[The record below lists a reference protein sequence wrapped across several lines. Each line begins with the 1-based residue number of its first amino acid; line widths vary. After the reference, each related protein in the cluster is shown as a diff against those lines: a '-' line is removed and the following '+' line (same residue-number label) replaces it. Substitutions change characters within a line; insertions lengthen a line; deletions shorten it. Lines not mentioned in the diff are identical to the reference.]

1 MNTASPMVRNHIIY
15 QPKPSPIGAS
25 SFFEEAIGAS
35 PVPMEV
41 GVESTYIALSTQPA
55 EFKNIGDSETLQ
67 DILPSVTEDMM
78 LNRRVHTRRQLQANE
93 ALYESG
99 ASGQAAESLKP
110 KKRGRKPKKQPK
122 EQKVAGQQEELDDD
136 DLPKDP
142 RRRRVLERNRIAA
155 NKCRLRKRDE
165 ALALA
170 SREETMED
178 QNPYL
183 MTCLDS
189 LTVEV
194 YHLKTQLLRH
204 TECNCVLIQNYIAN
218 EAQRCVDRLVACSTA
233 IDTYGNSL
241 SPCDGSPSG
250 ASAAEELSTQSLN
263 GGRFLS
269 TPRISS
275 QQESGTS
282 EVTGIMFD
290 MRCLGPF
297 QTATMPPDSMVFT
310 QPVPPLSFIEY
321 GPGLSIYEGPREH
334 QTDEVAWNTYL
345 HF

>member
-1 MNTASPMVRNHIIY
+1 
-15 QPKPSPIGAS
+15 
-25 SFFEEAIGAS
+25 
-35 PVPMEV
+35 MEV
-41 GVESTYIALSTQPA
+41 GIESTYIALSTQPA
-55 EFKNIGDSETLQ
+55 EFKNLRGSETLQ
-67 DILPSVTEDMM
+67 NTLLPVMEDKM
-78 LNRRVHTRRQLQANE
+78 LNRRVHTPRQLQANE
-93 ALYESG
+93 ALFESS
-99 ASGQAAESLKP
+99 ASRQAADLP
-110 KKRGRKPKKQPK
+110 KSRKRGRKLKKQPK
-122 EQKVAGQQEELDDD
+122 EQKVTGQQEELDDD

-178 QNPYL
+178 QNRYL

-218 EAQRCVDRLVACSTA
+218 EAQKCVDRLVACSTA
-233 IDTYGNSL
+233 FDTYGNPL

-250 ASAAEELSTQSLN
+250 ASAAEESNTQSLN
-263 GGRFLS
+263 GKRFLS

-282 EVTGIMFD
+282 EVTGVMFD
-290 MRCLGPF
+290 MMCLGPF
-297 QTATMPPDSMVFT
+297 QTVTIPPDSMVFT
-310 QPVPPLSFIEY
+310 QPVPPLSFTEY
-321 GPGLSIYEGPREH
+321 GPGLSIYDGPREH